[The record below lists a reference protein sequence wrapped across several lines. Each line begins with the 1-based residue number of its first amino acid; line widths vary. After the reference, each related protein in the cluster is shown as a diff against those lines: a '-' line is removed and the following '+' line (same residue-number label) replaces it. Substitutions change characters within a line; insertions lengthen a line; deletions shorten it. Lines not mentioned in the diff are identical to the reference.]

1 MLSSIRAKASRVDG
15 TFTLYKTFFHL
26 LLPFYTF
33 HYEFNTSVFLLLS
46 NSQSSRLGQP
56 LVFFQQ
62 QISSELRRKLSPQRV
77 SAECNWYFLL
87 YGLLWA
93 VVCQWR
99 RRTWFCHFAWHQ
111 HRCWW
116 DMSAVGDHWC
126 QQVVAFTRYVS
137 NKKVLQRLEN
147 TEWQSR
153 TFLHF
158 TISLY
163 CVMYPLWHKLIG
175 FKHPMM
181 GKFRT

>member
-1 MLSSIRAKASRVDG
+1 MGLSPYIKHFSTFYCLFTHFITNSIQV
-15 TFTLYKTFFHL
+15 F
-26 LLPFYTF
+26 
-33 HYEFNTSVFLLLS
+33 FLLLS

-62 QISSELRRKLSPQRV
+62 QISSELRRKLSPLRV

-116 DMSAVGDHWC
+116 DMSAVGDLC

-153 TFLHF
+153 TSLHF